1 LLESVLLLG
10 AAAAVM
16 ANGGRTMLADLESDD
31 VAIRHRAIEQV
42 LAVKGVVD
50 HRAIKAIADKYIAEG
65 RKKGTVRDALR
76 LLGKLQAREYIPY
89 LVSLLPLRVH
99 EDDSSRPP
107 EIATTFPAA
116 GALIDLGLPSIRPV
130 LERLQHES
138 DPDALL
144 AGAGVLRKVLGR
156 DGALKFIRAE
166 MKTAP
171 RDETPSLTKVQELL
185 KTHYMLM

>member
-1 LLESVLLLG
+1 
-10 AAAAVM
+10 
-16 ANGGRTMLADLESDD
+16 MLADLESDD
-31 VAIRHRAIEQV
+31 VATRHRAMEQ
-42 LAVKGVVD
+42 LLKERGEVD
-50 HRAIKAIADKYIAEG
+50 HSAIRAIADKYIAAG

-89 LVSLLPLRVH
+89 LVSLLPFRVY
-99 EDDSSRPP
+99 EDDLSRPP

-130 LERLQHES
+130 LERLRHEI

-156 DGALKFIRAE
+156 EGAFKRIRAE
-166 MKTAP
+166 IKTAR
-171 RDETPSLTKVQELL
+171 RDEIHSLTKVGELL
-185 KTHYMLM
+185 KNHFMLL